1 MPELRLAG
9 VRLTWFIGAVL
20 DAICVMHTT
29 AGPTKP
35 GALTDALATKA
46 DPKKIRI
53 HLGVF
58 CDTNACLSN
67 NI

>member
-20 DAICVMHTT
+20 DAIYAMHTT

-35 GALTDALATKA
+35 GALTDALDTKA
-46 DPKKIRI
+46 DPKKSGSTWAYFVTQTPVSVI
-53 HLGVF
+53 
-58 CDTNACLSN
+58 
-67 NI
+67 